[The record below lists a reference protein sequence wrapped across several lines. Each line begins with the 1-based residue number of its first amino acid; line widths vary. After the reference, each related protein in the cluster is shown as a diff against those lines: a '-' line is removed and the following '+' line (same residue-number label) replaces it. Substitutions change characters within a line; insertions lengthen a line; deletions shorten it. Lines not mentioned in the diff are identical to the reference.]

1 MREDPA
7 PISLDVLEETEIQLP
22 GDCAVVPYIDED
34 DGDITLS
41 SMDLRSVRSTFAQ
54 NPRAGTLE
62 KAWFKHLY
70 TVVFEEG
77 EELQEMLVTHSGFFS

>member
-1 MREDPA
+1 MRGDPS
-7 PISLDVLEETEIQLP
+7 PLSLDVLEEITIQLP

-34 DGDITLS
+34 AGDIALS
-41 SMDLRSVRSTFAQ
+41 SMDLRSVRLSFAQ
-54 NPRAGTLE
+54 NHRAGTLE

-77 EELQEMLVTHSGFFS
+77 EEL

>member
-1 MREDPA
+1 VREDP
-7 PISLDVLEETEIQLP
+7 PPLSLDVLEETAIQLP

-34 DGDITLS
+34 AGDNTLS

-54 NPRAGTLE
+54 NHRAGTLE

-77 EELQEMLVTHSGFFS
+77 REL